1 MNQTHQV
8 VRQDARDAPRDA
20 AVTMAE
26 EKPDRTLVAPLNSVS
41 YTGLEEPFWCA
52 LSHPAHQLYSA

>member
-26 EKPDRTLVAPLNSVS
+26 GKPDRTLVARRILAI
-41 YTGLEEPFWCA
+41 LEGE
-52 LSHPAHQLYSA
+52 